1 MSKIYATM
9 EMKIWNRLCEKVN
22 KKINVSEGR
31 FEKEIVVEFLGALNW
46 SEYYDNL
53 KEQYLIDVHGDKWI
67 PDFALFAEGNEEPD
81 IIVELKKPTHKQ
93 RSKDRRQI
101 TTYMKLVD
109 CRFGLYFGEKL
120 ELFYLDYEPEKRIS
134 KSVLSVDFIKNDKNG
149 KRLIDLLKYDS
160 YDRIKL
166 RSFCEDQLKLD
177 EVCKY
182 WCSEEGVDKLYSYML
197 KQSQLPA
204 SMANALRLSLDLSV
218 SQKIEI
224 EEEEPAND
232 TVHGCADQHS
242 NDDKDDYKVFRLRE
256 TKKGTDAQMYYYP
269 KEQMYVIKANSKIST
284 NETKDCSPE
293 ALSLR
298 KKVFSDKAWSRNDGN
313 VYTLLY
319 DVIITPKSG
328 LPNVPA
334 NFCTGRS
341 TNART
346 AWKDEQGRSYDD
358 IFPKDSAPKKIEK
371 ILPSP
376 NSSVD
381 NFKENCI
388 KRLKEFTGE
397 KLVRKSGN
405 AYVSEDGK
413 NGYVFR
419 TSKIYKQGNREK
431 YWYAYKRIS
440 DISKCKNQYY
450 VFGCNDENTIIV
462 LPISEIESHIDGL
475 NFSKDGNGNPSYWHI
490 VFLKDSKGRI
500 SWLISKPKVHEED
513 ITDKLL
519 K

>member
-1 MSKIYATM
+1 M

-53 KEQYLIDVHGDKWI
+53 KEQYQIDVHGDKWI
-67 PDFALFAEGNEEPD
+67 PDFALFVEGKEEPD

-120 ELFYLDYEPEKRIS
+120 ELFYLDYEPEKRVS
-134 KSVLSVDFIKNDKNG
+134 KSVLSVDFVKNDKNG

-160 YDRIKL
+160 YDRNKL

-177 EVCKY
+177 EISKF
-182 WCSEEGVDKLYSYML
+182 WCSNEGLDKLYSLIL
-197 KQSQLPA
+197 KQSQLPV
-204 SMANALRLSLDLSV
+204 SMADSLRASLEISV
-218 SQKIEI
+218 CKRNDIS
-224 EEEEPAND
+224 EEESDNG
-232 TVHGCADQHS
+232 TVPGCSDLPIS
-242 NDDKDDYKVFRLRE
+242 DNEKDNYKIFRLRE

-269 KEQMYVIKANSKIST
+269 EENIYVIKANSKISK

-293 ALSLR
+293 ALALR
-298 KKVFSDKAWSRNDGN
+298 KKVIADSTWSRNDGT
-313 VYTLLY
+313 VYTLFR
-319 DVIITPKSG
+319 DVIFTPKSG

-346 AWKDEQGRSYDD
+346 AWKDEQGRTYGEV
-358 IFPKDSAPKKIEK
+358 FPKDAITDNSVQHIKKDIAPSTESDFFNSCVVKLKKAVEFPLIK
-371 ILPSP
+371 KSKYVYT
-376 NSSVD
+376 SS
-381 NFKENCI
+381 
-388 KRLKEFTGE
+388 
-397 KLVRKSGN
+397 
-405 AYVSEDGK
+405 DGK
-413 NGYVFR
+413 VGYVIK
-419 TSKIYKQGNREK
+419 TSKKYPQGNREK
-431 YWYAYKRIS
+431 FWFAYRRNKELMS
-440 DISKCKNQYY
+440 CKNQFIAY
-450 VFGCNDENTIIV
+450 GCKDDNTIVIMSV
-462 LPISEIESHIDGL
+462 PEIESQLESL
-475 NFSKDGNGNPSYWHI
+475 NNTKDANGNPLYWHI
-490 VFLKDSKGRI
+490 VFLKDANGRI
-500 SWLISKPKVHEED
+500 NWLLSKPHTHEVD